1 MIKRTCD
8 IVLSALGLV
17 VLSPLLLLL
26 AVLVKLDSR
35 GPVFFRQRR
44 IGKDGHPFWIVKF
57 RTMVDNAYTLGSR
70 LTHKHDPRITRV
82 GQVLRWLKLDELP
95 QLWNVLNGDMSLVG
109 PRPEDPHFVH
119 MYTPEQRAVLS
130 VRPGVVGPNQ
140 ILGRNEIEK
149 YPDDC
154 IDTERYYVEQIMP
167 EKLATDLEYVRT
179 CGFLGDIRLI
189 AAGLGATL
197 FGAFRAKFL
206 HLNRRRLFLLLFDTL
221 ASLAVYHLSFGLKL
235 DRSHPE
241 AFQYALMMSVLIF
254 VVRPPLFLYFGLYQ
268 NILRYVGASE
278 FLAIGRA
285 VTVGSV
291 VISALAFFL
300 GYQQHSRQVLLMD
313 WGLLIVVLFGVRI
326 AMKTWLAYHPLG
338 RDEPRKNVL
347 IVGADDTGEHLA
359 SALVNLKA
367 PSYRPIGF
375 LDDDPAKRGAI
386 INGIRV
392 LGRTHDLPVVAAIER
407 VDLVVILFAKGTSG
421 ALRASIDYCRA
432 HNLQYRLLPT
442 LDRLL
447 DGDLIMPELREL
459 NGGDAAA
466 AAIGDGGDQN
476 GSPAGLAEGPGETS
490 PAVHLR
496 SGPHAGP
503 VLVTGGAGY
512 IGSHVVRKLLAS
524 GRRVRVVD
532 NYLYGDHGLREV
544 LGHPLLEVI
553 EGDVRHLRTMAV
565 AVKGVDSVIALAA
578 LVGDAACDLDPEET
592 ISINVEATQLLAD
605 VCERA
610 RVPRLVFASSCSV
623 YGANSEL
630 ILNEGSWLN
639 PISLYAQSRIK
650 SEDILLRHTERVGV
664 TILRLATVFGL
675 SPRMRLDLLVNTF
688 TAHAFFNRKIR
699 IFGGQQWR
707 PHLHVQDAADA
718 FIRASTAPDER
729 VHGEVFNVGHS
740 VLNSTVLEVAE
751 LVKGM
756 LPRTQIEV
764 TDTIQDRRDYRVG
777 FDKIRHVL
785 DFQTRFRVDDGIREI
800 VTAFQRGQITTPE
813 DERHHN
819 FRYLKTHGHPAV
831 VGAGR

>member
-1 MIKRTCD
+1 MITTDSDEHAERLRVRRLHGITRDAWKRYTSEGTWYYEVAYPGYKYNMTDIQAALGLQQLRKCDMFHGIRSYYAGLYQLGLSDLPELKLPQVAPGTQHSWHLYVIQLDLEGLTIDRAAFIDLLRKEGIGVERPLHPASRPPVLPGHVRLQGPGLPERPVRLRARGLLAVLRADDRGRGVGSDPGCSPHHRKSPSREPVMIKRTCD
-8 IVLSALGLV
+8 IVLSALGLA

-95 QLWNVLNGDMSLVG
+95 QLWNVLKGDMSLVG

-154 IDTERYYVEQIMP
+154 IDTERYYVEHIMP

-179 CGFLGDIRLI
+179 CGFLGDLRLI

-197 FGAFRAKFL
+197 FGAFQAKFL
-206 HLNRRRLFLLLFDTL
+206 HLNQRRLLLLLFDTL

-241 AFQYALMMSVLIF
+241 AFQYALMMSVLIL

-338 RDEPRKNVL
+338 RDDEPRKNVL

-421 ALRASIDYCRA
+421 ALRTSIDYCRA

-459 NGGDAAA
+459 GLNQTEALDGRDGDAAA

-476 GSPAGLAEGPGETS
+476 GSPAGLAEGRGETPCGPSSLRAARTAGAGDRGRGVHRLTRGPQAPGE
-490 PAVHLR
+490 R
-496 SGPHAGP
+496 
-503 VLVTGGAGY
+503 
-512 IGSHVVRKLLAS
+512 
-524 GRRVRVVD
+524 
-532 NYLYGDHGLREV
+532 
-544 LGHPLLEVI
+544 
-553 EGDVRHLRTMAV
+553 
-565 AVKGVDSVIALAA
+565 AA
-578 LVGDAACDLDPEET
+578 
-592 ISINVEATQLLAD
+592 
-605 VCERA
+605 
-610 RVPRLVFASSCSV
+610 
-623 YGANSEL
+623 
-630 ILNEGSWLN
+630 
-639 PISLYAQSRIK
+639 
-650 SEDILLRHTERVGV
+650 
-664 TILRLATVFGL
+664 
-675 SPRMRLDLLVNTF
+675 
-688 TAHAFFNRKIR
+688 
-699 IFGGQQWR
+699 R
-707 PHLHVQDAADA
+707 P
-718 FIRASTAPDER
+718 
-729 VHGEVFNVGHS
+729 G
-740 VLNSTVLEVAE
+740 
-751 LVKGM
+751 
-756 LPRTQIEV
+756 
-764 TDTIQDRRDYRVG
+764 
-777 FDKIRHVL
+777 
-785 DFQTRFRVDDGIREI
+785 
-800 VTAFQRGQITTPE
+800 RGQLPL
-813 DERHHN
+813 R
-819 FRYLKTHGHPAV
+819 RPRPA
-831 VGAGR
+831 